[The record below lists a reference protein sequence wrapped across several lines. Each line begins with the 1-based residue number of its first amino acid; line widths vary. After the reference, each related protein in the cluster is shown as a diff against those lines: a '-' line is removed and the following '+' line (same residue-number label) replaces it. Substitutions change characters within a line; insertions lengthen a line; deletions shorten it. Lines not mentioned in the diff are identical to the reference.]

1 MAIKLTDRRFVDA
14 ALLEAR
20 MAAAES
26 IAVELAEVVGPLR
39 LDGEL
44 VQQIGGWLMAAT
56 PLVTGEQLD
65 TSRAETAVLMG
76 RTLARLHLA
85 MAQGEWRGIPAVAA
99 LGTAPTDVDR
109 SAWQLLHGDFSV
121 ENMLSTPHGVRIFDF
136 DDCGYGPTEFDV
148 ANSLYMVLF
157 DAEIHDDAPRYTTL
171 RSSFLSGY
179 TNGIGDQLDLAAIEE
194 LMAVRISALGRWLED
209 LSSAPIGIRTS
220 SPEWQ
225 ATLRSFVRAHT

>member
-1 MAIKLTDRRFVDA
+1 MV
-14 ALLEAR
+14 
-20 MAAAES
+20 AAES
-26 IAVELAEVVGPLR
+26 IAVEVAEVVSPQR

-44 VQQIGGWLMAAT
+44 MQEVGGWLITAT

-65 TSRAETAVLMG
+65 PSRPETGVLMG
-76 RTLARLHLA
+76 RALARLHLA
-85 MAQGEWRGIPAVAA
+85 MACAEWQGIAPVAA
-99 LGTAPTDVDR
+99 LSTARADADR
-109 SAWQLLHGDFSV
+109 SAWQLLHGDFSAQ
-121 ENMLSTPHGVRIFDF
+121 NMFLTPLGVRIFDF

-157 DAEIHDDAPRYTTL
+157 DAEIHDDAPRYTTF

-179 TNGIGDQLDLAAIEE
+179 ANGFGKHLDIEAVEE
-194 LMAVRISALGRWLED
+194 LIAVRISALGRWLED

-225 ATLRSFVRAHT
+225 DTLRSFVRSHT